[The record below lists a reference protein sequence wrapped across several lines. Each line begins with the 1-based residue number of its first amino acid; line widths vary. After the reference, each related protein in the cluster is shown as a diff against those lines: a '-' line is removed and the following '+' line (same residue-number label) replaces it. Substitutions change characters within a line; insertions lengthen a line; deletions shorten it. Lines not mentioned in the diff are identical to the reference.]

1 MRRAGPSTPASA
13 TAIAAQLRVVDA
25 ERQRRSE
32 VPGLAARVTA
42 LKAFQQR
49 RFSHTYADLL
59 ASARYG
65 AAARYF
71 LAELYGPGDFTTRDA
86 QFARVAPAIAR
97 VFPDQ
102 VAETVAILAE
112 LHALSETLD
121 TATALHLP
129 DVTIAPID
137 YVQAWQLTGRAS
149 EREQQIEL
157 TLRIAAH
164 LDRITRMPMLRNA
177 LRLMR
182 APARAAGL
190 SELQRTL
197 ETGFDVFRAMKGA
210 QEFIAVI
217 DSRERA
223 LADALFAARLDDDG
237 SSMVRA
243 LASLAPTT
251 SDRG

>member
-1 MRRAGPSTPASA
+1 MSA
-13 TAIAAQLRVVDA
+13 FVAAIVAHLGVVDA

-32 VPGLAARVTA
+32 APGLLARVTE

-59 ASARYG
+59 ASERYG

-86 QFARVAPAIAR
+86 QFARVAPSMAR
-97 VFPDQ
+97 LFPHD
-102 VAETVAILAE
+102 VAEMIAILAE

-129 DVTIAPID
+129 EGPVAPLD
-137 YVQAWQLTGRAS
+137 YIEAWQRCGRAVD
-149 EREQQIEL
+149 REHQIVL
-157 TLRIAAH
+157 TLRIAEQ
-164 LDRITRMPMLRNA
+164 LDRITRVPMLRNA

-182 APARAAGL
+182 GPARAAGL

-210 QEFIAVI
+210 EEFIGLI

-223 LADALFAARLDDDG
+223 LA
-237 SSMVRA
+237 
-243 LASLAPTT
+243 SLAPA
-251 SDRG
+251 SADRR

>member
-1 MRRAGPSTPASA
+1 MSASA
-13 TAIAAQLRVVDA
+13 AAIAAHLRVVDA

-32 VPGLAARVTA
+32 APGLLARVTE

-97 VFPDQ
+97 LFPDE

-121 TATALHLP
+121 TETALLLP
-129 DVTIAPID
+129 DGPVAPLD
-137 YVQAWQLTGRAS
+137 YVRAWQGVGRAP
-149 EREQQIEL
+149 ERERQIEL
-157 TLRIAAH
+157 TLRIAAQ
-164 LDRITRMPMLRNA
+164 LDRVTRKPMLRNA

-182 APARAAGL
+182 GPARAAGL
-190 SELQRTL
+190 AEVQRSL
-197 ETGFDVFRAMKGA
+197 EAGFDVFRAMKGA
-210 QEFIAVI
+210 QDFIALI
-217 DSRERA
+217 DARERA
-223 LADALFAARLDDDG
+223 LAASLFAAGRSAGDP
-237 SSMVRA
+237 SMQRV
-243 LASLAPTT
+243 LADLTTPTA
-251 SDRG
+251 DRG

>member
-1 MRRAGPSTPASA
+1 MSASA
-13 TAIAAQLRVVDA
+13 AAIAAQLRVVDA
-25 ERQRRSE
+25 ERQRRTE
-32 VPGLAARVTA
+32 LPGLLARVTE

-86 QFARVAPAIAR
+86 QFARVAPAIVR
-97 VFPDQ
+97 LFPDQ

-129 DVTIAPID
+129 TGPVAPID
-137 YVQAWQLTGRAS
+137 YVRAWQATGRAS
-149 EREQQIEL
+149 DREHQIEL
-157 TLRIAAH
+157 TLRIAAQ
-164 LDRITRMPMLRNA
+164 LDRITRVPMLRNA

-182 APARAAGL
+182 GPARGAGL
-190 SELQRTL
+190 AELQRSL

-210 QEFIAVI
+210 EEFIALI

-223 LADALFAARLDDDG
+223 LADALFAAKGGDG
-237 SSMVRA
+237 GASTARA
-243 LASLAPTT
+243 LASLEPT
-251 SDRG
+251 SADRP

>member
-1 MRRAGPSTPASA
+1 MSAPAA
-13 TAIAAQLRVVDA
+13 AIAAQLRVVEA
-25 ERQRRSE
+25 ERQRRIE
-32 VPGLAARVTA
+32 VPDLLARVTA

-65 AAARYF
+65 SAARYF

-97 VFPDQ
+97 LFPDQ

-121 TATALHLP
+121 TDTALHLP
-129 DVTIAPID
+129 DGPVAPLD
-137 YVQAWQLTGRAS
+137 YVRAWQGAGRAPDR
-149 EREQQIEL
+149 ERQIEL
-157 TLRIAAH
+157 TLRIAAQ

-182 APARAAGL
+182 GPARAAGL
-190 SELQRTL
+190 WELQRSL
-197 ETGFDVFRAMKGA
+197 ETGFDVFRDMKGA
-210 QEFIAVI
+210 QQFIDLIGA
-217 DSRERA
+217 RERA
-223 LADALFAARLDDDG
+223 LAAALFAAGGDESSLD
-237 SSMVRA
+237 RA
-243 LASLAPTT
+243 LAGLAPTEAKP
-251 SDRG
+251 G

>member
-1 MRRAGPSTPASA
+1 MSASA
-13 TAIAAQLRVVDA
+13 AGIAAHLRVVDV
-25 ERQRRSE
+25 ERQRRAE
-32 VPGLAARVTA
+32 RPDLFARVIE

-97 VFPDQ
+97 LFPDQ

-121 TATALHLP
+121 TATAQHLP
-129 DVTIAPID
+129 DGPVAPID
-137 YVQAWQLTGRAS
+137 YVRAWQATGRAPD
-149 EREQQIEL
+149 REHQIEL
-157 TLRIAAH
+157 TLRIAAQ
-164 LDRITRMPMLRNA
+164 LDRITRLPMLRNA

-182 APARAAGL
+182 GPARAAGL
-190 SELQRTL
+190 AEVQRSL

-210 QEFIAVI
+210 QEFIAMI

-223 LADALFAARLDDDG
+223 LAASLFVAGRSDG
-237 SSMVRA
+237 DSSLAHA
-243 LASLAPTT
+243 LAGLAPMTA
-251 SDRG
+251 DRA

>member
-1 MRRAGPSTPASA
+1 MSASA
-13 TAIAAQLRVVDA
+13 AGIAAHLRVVDA

-32 VPGLAARVTA
+32 LPGLLARVTE

-65 AAARYF
+65 DAARYF

-86 QFARVAPAIAR
+86 QFARVAPAIVR
-97 VFPDQ
+97 LFPDQ

-129 DVTIAPID
+129 TGPVAPID
-137 YVQAWQLTGRAS
+137 YVRAWQATGRAS
-149 EREQQIEL
+149 DREHQIEL

-164 LDRITRMPMLRNA
+164 Q
-177 LRLMR
+177 
-182 APARAAGL
+182 ARAAGL
-190 SELQRTL
+190 AEVQRSL

-210 QEFIAVI
+210 QEFIAMI

-223 LADALFAARLDDDG
+223 LAASLFAAGRSDG
-237 SSMVRA
+237 DFSLAHA
-243 LASLAPTT
+243 LAGLAPTT
-251 SDRG
+251 ADRA